1 MGLEIDMLCTADM
14 AKITLFLFVNFPTLM
29 ANSID
34 IGGLLN
40 QAGGAN
46 GGLDV
51 GSILNNANLNNLDL
65 NNVDIG
71 SIVDQVNSGD
81 VDISGILDQVNQGQ
95 DQGDLNLETLLG
107 MIPKDDN
114 GKVNM
119 AEGLKELEKIGVTL
133 GKLLEMAGFGN
144 NPQVVE
150 IMKQFIDDPNSLDEG
165 SKAMVCE
172 AVEVLQEENPKAES
186 ILAGLGMDTT
196 TLCESPSNGD
206 LIHVS
211 NSAGINIVSLFK
223 FTMIV
228 VVVAFLKL

>member
-1 MGLEIDMLCTADM
+1 MLCTADM
-14 AKITLFLFVNFPTLM
+14 AMITLFLFVNFPTLM
-29 ANSID
+29 ANTID

-51 GSILNNANLNNLDL
+51 GSILNNANIDLNNLDL

-95 DQGDLNLETLLG
+95 GQEQGQGQGQGVLNLETLLG

-144 NPQVVE
+144 NPQVVNNLKHE
-150 IMKQFIDDPNSLDEG
+150 RIMIIYQF
-165 SKAMVCE
+165 
-172 AVEVLQEENPKAES
+172 
-186 ILAGLGMDTT
+186 
-196 TLCESPSNGD
+196 
-206 LIHVS
+206 
-211 NSAGINIVSLFK
+211 
-223 FTMIV
+223 
-228 VVVAFLKL
+228 

>member
-1 MGLEIDMLCTADM
+1 MLCTTAM
-14 AKITLFLFVNFPTLM
+14 ARIIIFSLFVNFPTLM
-29 ANSID
+29 ANTLD

-51 GSILNNANLNNLDL
+51 GEILNNANVDLNNLDL

-95 DQGDLNLETLLG
+95 GQGQGVLNLETLLG

-144 NPQVVE
+144 NPQVVNNLKQE
-150 IMKQFIDDPNSLDEG
+150 RIMIKYQF
-165 SKAMVCE
+165 
-172 AVEVLQEENPKAES
+172 
-186 ILAGLGMDTT
+186 
-196 TLCESPSNGD
+196 
-206 LIHVS
+206 
-211 NSAGINIVSLFK
+211 
-223 FTMIV
+223 
-228 VVVAFLKL
+228 

>member
-1 MGLEIDMLCTADM
+1 MGLEVDTLCTTAM
-14 AKITLFLFVNFPTLM
+14 ARIIIFSFFVNFPTLM

-95 DQGDLNLETLLG
+95 GQEQGQGEGQGVLNLETLLG
-107 MIPKDDN
+107 MIPKGDN

-223 FTMIV
+223 FT
-228 VVVAFLKL
+228 

>member
-1 MGLEIDMLCTADM
+1 M
-14 AKITLFLFVNFPTLM
+14 AKIITFSLFVNFPTLM
-29 ANSID
+29 ANTLD
-34 IGGLLN
+34 LGGLLN

-95 DQGDLNLETLLG
+95 GQEQGQGEGQGVLNLETLLG

-144 NPQVVE
+144 NPQVVSNLKQE
-150 IMKQFIDDPNSLDEG
+150 RIMIIYQF
-165 SKAMVCE
+165 
-172 AVEVLQEENPKAES
+172 
-186 ILAGLGMDTT
+186 
-196 TLCESPSNGD
+196 
-206 LIHVS
+206 
-211 NSAGINIVSLFK
+211 
-223 FTMIV
+223 
-228 VVVAFLKL
+228 

>member
-1 MGLEIDMLCTADM
+1 MLCTADM
-14 AKITLFLFVNFPTLM
+14 AKTITLFLFVNFPTLM
-29 ANSID
+29 ANTLD

-81 VDISGILDQVNQGQ
+81 VDISGILDKVIQGQ

-144 NPQVVE
+144 NPQVVNNLKQE
-150 IMKQFIDDPNSLDEG
+150 RIMIIYQF
-165 SKAMVCE
+165 
-172 AVEVLQEENPKAES
+172 
-186 ILAGLGMDTT
+186 
-196 TLCESPSNGD
+196 
-206 LIHVS
+206 
-211 NSAGINIVSLFK
+211 
-223 FTMIV
+223 
-228 VVVAFLKL
+228 

>member
-1 MGLEIDMLCTADM
+1 MLCTADM

-29 ANSID
+29 ANTLD

-51 GSILNNANLNNLDL
+51 GSILNNANVDLNNLDL

-71 SIVDQVNSGD
+71 SIVDQVNAGGGD
-81 VDISGILDQVNQGQ
+81 VDISGILDKVIQGQ

-144 NPQVVE
+144 NPQVVNNLKHE
-150 IMKQFIDDPNSLDEG
+150 RIMIIYQF
-165 SKAMVCE
+165 
-172 AVEVLQEENPKAES
+172 
-186 ILAGLGMDTT
+186 
-196 TLCESPSNGD
+196 
-206 LIHVS
+206 
-211 NSAGINIVSLFK
+211 
-223 FTMIV
+223 
-228 VVVAFLKL
+228 

>member
-1 MGLEIDMLCTADM
+1 MLCTADM

-29 ANSID
+29 ANTLD

-51 GSILNNANLNNLDL
+51 GSILNNANVDLNNLDL

-71 SIVDQVNSGD
+71 SIVDQVNAGGGD

-95 DQGDLNLETLLG
+95 GQEQGQGEGQGVLNLETLLG

-144 NPQVVE
+144 NPQVV
-150 IMKQFIDDPNSLDEG
+150 
-165 SKAMVCE
+165 
-172 AVEVLQEENPKAES
+172 
-186 ILAGLGMDTT
+186 
-196 TLCESPSNGD
+196 SN
-206 LIHVS
+206 
-211 NSAGINIVSLFK
+211 
-223 FTMIV
+223 
-228 VVVAFLKL
+228 

>member
-1 MGLEIDMLCTADM
+1 M
-14 AKITLFLFVNFPTLM
+14 ARIIIFSLFVNFPTLM
-29 ANSID
+29 ANTID

-71 SIVDQVNSGD
+71 SIVDQVNAGGGD
-81 VDISGILDQVNQGQ
+81 VDISGILDKVIQGQ

-144 NPQVVE
+144 NPQVVSNLKQE
-150 IMKQFIDDPNSLDEG
+150 RIMIIDQF
-165 SKAMVCE
+165 
-172 AVEVLQEENPKAES
+172 
-186 ILAGLGMDTT
+186 
-196 TLCESPSNGD
+196 
-206 LIHVS
+206 
-211 NSAGINIVSLFK
+211 
-223 FTMIV
+223 
-228 VVVAFLKL
+228 

>member
-1 MGLEIDMLCTADM
+1 MSKTIA
-14 AKITLFLFVNFPTLM
+14 FSLFVNFPTLM
-29 ANSID
+29 ANTID

-51 GSILNNANLNNLDL
+51 GSILNNANVDLNNLDL

-81 VDISGILDQVNQGQ
+81 VDISGILDKVIQGQ

-144 NPQVVE
+144 NPQVVNNLKQE
-150 IMKQFIDDPNSLDEG
+150 RIMI
-165 SKAMVCE
+165 
-172 AVEVLQEENPKAES
+172 
-186 ILAGLGMDTT
+186 I
-196 TLCESPSNGD
+196 
-206 LIHVS
+206 
-211 NSAGINIVSLFK
+211 
-223 FTMIV
+223 
-228 VVVAFLKL
+228 

>member
-1 MGLEIDMLCTADM
+1 MLCTADM

-71 SIVDQVNSGD
+71 SIVDQVNAGGGD
-81 VDISGILDQVNQGQ
+81 VDISGILDKVIQGQ

-144 NPQVVE
+144 NPQVVSNLKQE
-150 IMKQFIDDPNSLDEG
+150 RIMI
-165 SKAMVCE
+165 
-172 AVEVLQEENPKAES
+172 
-186 ILAGLGMDTT
+186 I
-196 TLCESPSNGD
+196 
-206 LIHVS
+206 
-211 NSAGINIVSLFK
+211 
-223 FTMIV
+223 
-228 VVVAFLKL
+228 

>member
-1 MGLEIDMLCTADM
+1 M
-14 AKITLFLFVNFPTLM
+14 AKIITFSLFVNFPTLM
-29 ANSID
+29 ANTVD

-51 GSILNNANLNNLDL
+51 GSILNNANVDLNNLDL

-95 DQGDLNLETLLG
+95 GQGQGQGVLNLETLLG

-144 NPQVVE
+144 NPQVVNNLKQE
-150 IMKQFIDDPNSLDEG
+150 RIMIIYQF
-165 SKAMVCE
+165 
-172 AVEVLQEENPKAES
+172 
-186 ILAGLGMDTT
+186 
-196 TLCESPSNGD
+196 
-206 LIHVS
+206 
-211 NSAGINIVSLFK
+211 
-223 FTMIV
+223 
-228 VVVAFLKL
+228 

>member
-1 MGLEIDMLCTADM
+1 
-14 AKITLFLFVNFPTLM
+14 M
-29 ANSID
+29 ANTVD

-51 GSILNNANLNNLDL
+51 GSILNNANVDLNNLDL
-65 NNVDIG
+65 NNVNIG

-95 DQGDLNLETLLG
+95 GQGQGQGVLNLETLLG

-144 NPQVVE
+144 NPQVVNNLKQE
-150 IMKQFIDDPNSLDEG
+150 I
-165 SKAMVCE
+165 
-172 AVEVLQEENPKAES
+172 
-186 ILAGLGMDTT
+186 
-196 TLCESPSNGD
+196 
-206 LIHVS
+206 
-211 NSAGINIVSLFK
+211 
-223 FTMIV
+223 TMIIYQ
-228 VVVAFLKL
+228 F

>member
-1 MGLEIDMLCTADM
+1 M
-14 AKITLFLFVNFPTLM
+14 ARIIIFSLFVNFPTLM
-29 ANSID
+29 ANTLD

-51 GSILNNANLNNLDL
+51 GSILNNANVDLNNLDL

-71 SIVDQVNSGD
+71 SIVDQVNGGGD
-81 VDISGILDQVNQGQ
+81 VDISGILDQVIQGQ
-95 DQGDLNLETLLG
+95 DQGDLHLETLLG

-144 NPQVVE
+144 NPQVVNNLKQE
-150 IMKQFIDDPNSLDEG
+150 RIMIIYQ
-165 SKAMVCE
+165 C
-172 AVEVLQEENPKAES
+172 
-186 ILAGLGMDTT
+186 
-196 TLCESPSNGD
+196 
-206 LIHVS
+206 
-211 NSAGINIVSLFK
+211 
-223 FTMIV
+223 
-228 VVVAFLKL
+228 

>member
-1 MGLEIDMLCTADM
+1 M
-14 AKITLFLFVNFPTLM
+14 AKTITFSLFVNFPTLM
-29 ANSID
+29 ANTLD

-51 GSILNNANLNNLDL
+51 GEILNNANVDLNNLDL

-95 DQGDLNLETLLG
+95 GQGQGVLNLETLLG

-144 NPQVVE
+144 NPQVVNNLKQE
-150 IMKQFIDDPNSLDEG
+150 RIMIKYQF
-165 SKAMVCE
+165 
-172 AVEVLQEENPKAES
+172 
-186 ILAGLGMDTT
+186 
-196 TLCESPSNGD
+196 
-206 LIHVS
+206 
-211 NSAGINIVSLFK
+211 
-223 FTMIV
+223 
-228 VVVAFLKL
+228 

>member
-1 MGLEIDMLCTADM
+1 M
-14 AKITLFLFVNFPTLM
+14 ARIIIFSFFVNFPTLM

-144 NPQVVE
+144 NPQVVNNLKQE
-150 IMKQFIDDPNSLDEG
+150 RIMIIYQF
-165 SKAMVCE
+165 
-172 AVEVLQEENPKAES
+172 
-186 ILAGLGMDTT
+186 
-196 TLCESPSNGD
+196 
-206 LIHVS
+206 
-211 NSAGINIVSLFK
+211 
-223 FTMIV
+223 
-228 VVVAFLKL
+228 

>member
-1 MGLEIDMLCTADM
+1 MLCTADM

-81 VDISGILDQVNQGQ
+81 VDISGILDKVIQGQ

-144 NPQVVE
+144 NPQVVSNLKQE
-150 IMKQFIDDPNSLDEG
+150 RIMI
-165 SKAMVCE
+165 
-172 AVEVLQEENPKAES
+172 
-186 ILAGLGMDTT
+186 I
-196 TLCESPSNGD
+196 
-206 LIHVS
+206 
-211 NSAGINIVSLFK
+211 
-223 FTMIV
+223 
-228 VVVAFLKL
+228 